1 MDYTVKITKNF
12 KKNVA
17 LCKRRGYPMHLLREA
32 LDILIDTGTLPES
45 YRPHILSGNHD
56 GEWEAHISSD
66 WLITWERHDNELL
79 LVMLSTG
86 THSDLF
92 GKTKR

>member
-32 LDILIDTGTLPES
+32 LGILIDTGTLPES

-56 GEWEAHISSD
+56 GEWEAHICSD